1 MYRHEYR
8 VIISLAFD
16 RWSAL
21 PASQRALGVMNR
33 WRYIICYMRCTISQC
48 RKNRRGH
55 ILYCIVYILYT
66 EISIHW
72 PFFLLLLFSPDPPHW
87 YVQWLCQM
95 TSLIPSKPPD
105 WCLSKEKKKAILSD
119 HMLLCNTRHLLYEI
133 KKNLPGRPYRF
144 VRRVRRRWNL
154 RRWNNSTSCSGTATG
169 TRRCRPWPRDP
180 PSSCDPGRVGTIW
193 PGQAT
198 AQGFA
203 CTAAGLPPCRAE
215 DSATPRSP
223 GRRDSCQGEKNRK

>member
-1 MYRHEYR
+1 
-8 VIISLAFD
+8 
-16 RWSAL
+16 
-21 PASQRALGVMNR
+21 
-33 WRYIICYMRCTISQC
+33 
-48 RKNRRGH
+48 
-55 ILYCIVYILYT
+55 
-66 EISIHW
+66 
-72 PFFLLLLFSPDPPHW
+72 
-87 YVQWLCQM
+87 M
-95 TSLIPSKPPD
+95 T
-105 WCLSKEKKKAILSD
+105 D
-119 HMLLCNTRHLLYEI
+119 HMLLCNTRHLLRNQ
-133 KKNLPGRPYRF
+133 KMKFAPHRF

-180 PSSCDPGRVGTIW
+180 PSSCDPGRVGTIS

-223 GRRDSCQGEKNRK
+223 GRRDSCKGKKEKEKKKKNDFILTTFLGGRS